1 MPSLL
6 PPLPPPSWLVRK
18 TLDTVAGTDSVR
30 VWDEVEVGRE
40 LVRVDGGDVKELV
53 RVWDEVG
60 RELVRVWR
68 EAGTVLVCF
77 GSR

>member
-1 MPSLL
+1 M
-6 PPLPPPSWLVRK
+6 
-18 TLDTVAGTDSVR
+18 R